1 MDWLSIFFI
10 FVISVLGVA
19 MTWIG
24 IEFYDKCKK
33 GESLRKSNYQW
44 LVYMR
49 YGFAIF
55 IVVAVVMA
63 IFEYRATN

>member
-1 MDWLSIFFI
+1 MGWGSII
-10 FVISVLGVA
+10 GILILSVLGVA

-33 GESLRKSNYQW
+33 GESLRKTNYQW

-55 IVVAVVMA
+55 IVVAVVMG
-63 IFEYRATN
+63 IFEYRKS

>member
-1 MDWLSIFFI
+1 MGWGSII
-10 FVISVLGVA
+10 GILILSVLGVA

-33 GESLRKSNYQW
+33 RQSLRKTNYQW

-55 IVVAVVMA
+55 IVVAVVMG
-63 IFEYRATN
+63 IFEYRKS